1 MIQFDLPKQKSSIIK
16 VLGVGGG
23 GSNAV
28 NFMFNQNIVG
38 VDFIICNTDSKAIEQ
53 STVPNKI
60 QLGPH
65 LTQGL
70 GAGADPSVGKLATE
84 ESLDEIRKI
93 LEVNTRMAFIT
104 VGMGGGTGTGGAP
117 IIAKICKDLGILTV
131 GIVTTPFGFEGPRRQ
146 AQAEEGIKQLK
157 PLVDTLL
164 VISNDKLRVQYGNL
178 KMKEA
183 FTKAD
188 NVLATAAK
196 CITDVIN
203 SRGHIIVDFADVCT
217 VMKNGGVAILGKAEV
232 EGENRAQR
240 AIEEALNSP
249 LLNDNDIRGAK
260 WILLNINSAEGDYEC
275 SMDELET
282 INNFLR
288 ERTGEN
294 SDVIMGMGYD
304 ATLGQKLGITL
315 IATGFEHKDPF
326 QKQTPK
332 KAEAPVEEKIVMT
345 LLSEET
351 ANETNNLM
359 TAPTEAVAETP
370 TEEPRTEEPVIT
382 DSNFTLGEETLESI
396 EELASF
402 IEEEVEEVEEVMSMH
417 EVDEISEKEYEA
429 EIDAQI
435 SIAASE
441 VMEEMVSQPIVFEIN
456 DVYEGEDLEEEEV
469 VVNKV
474 EELIV
479 ASFQEEDLEEEVEV
493 LVEELVEEQV
503 GEQLEEEVIVS
514 ELQTPVAETN
524 HFILTK
530 PTNIYAE
537 HTEEE
542 PSLEELEEMPVIEEM
557 EEFEEMEEEEMV
569 EMEEMEE
576 MVMQD
581 DLAVTM
587 QEIVEEDIHEEE
599 LVEEVVEEELVEET
613 ILEQLTPEMI
623 EEEKIEEE
631 LVEVAEI
638 SMQAAPVQE
647 PLVYE
652 SSFRMEE
659 EPTMQ
664 LVMRDESSFNSNQNN
679 SKRHPSSLDM
689 PIDDAEEQRRKV
701 AERIQKLRNLSF
713 NINSASDPNNEFDAV
728 PAYVRRNLD
737 LFGNTMAS
745 VENYYSKYTVEKD
758 EHNQTQISTINTFL
772 DGKKPD

>member
-28 NFMFNQNIVG
+28 NFMFQQDIEG

-53 STVPNKI
+53 SLVPNKI

-70 GAGADPSVGKLATE
+70 GAGADPSVGKMATE
-84 ESLDEIRKI
+84 ESLEEIKRI
-93 LEVNTRMAFIT
+93 LEVNTKMAFIT

-146 AQAEEGIKQLK
+146 KQAEEGINELK
-157 PLVDTLL
+157 PYVDTLL

-232 EGENRAQR
+232 AGENRAER

-249 LLNDNDIRGAK
+249 LLNDNDIKGAK

-282 INNFLR
+282 INTILR
-288 ERTGEN
+288 ARTGEH

-304 ATLGQKLGITL
+304 ETLGDKLGITL

-326 QKQTPK
+326 K
-332 KAEAPVEEKIVMT
+332 KEAVKEVEAPIEEKIVMT
-345 LLSEET
+345 LQSEQLEQSEPTLQETPTASIDPIESAEINEPTAIETELPEASLTLDEVEITMDELAPTMQEFEMPEMSNVYVSAPDYEEEEEEAVSFESSPIFEEEIISQEIVLEDFNESFEEEET
-351 ANETNNLM
+351 AEVFELNMEEEEAPIYNTEFVLNKPVNIYAEAELETENA
-359 TAPTEAVAETP
+359 T
-370 TEEPRTEEPVIT
+370 
-382 DSNFTLGEETLESI
+382 
-396 EELASF
+396 
-402 IEEEVEEVEEVMSMH
+402 EEEVEAVTELPSEITAEVHVAA
-417 EVDEISEKEYEA
+417 DA
-429 EIDAQI
+429 E
-435 SIAASE
+435 
-441 VMEEMVSQPIVFEIN
+441 N
-456 DVYEGEDLEEEEV
+456 LET
-469 VVNKV
+469 
-474 EELIV
+474 
-479 ASFQEEDLEEEVEV
+479 SFR
-493 LVEELVEEQV
+493 
-503 GEQLEEEVIVS
+503 S
-514 ELQTPVAETN
+514 
-524 HFILTK
+524 
-530 PTNIYAE
+530 
-537 HTEEE
+537 
-542 PSLEELEEMPVIEEM
+542 
-557 EEFEEMEEEEMV
+557 V
-569 EMEEMEE
+569 EME
-576 MVMQD
+576 
-581 DLAVTM
+581 
-587 QEIVEEDIHEEE
+587 
-599 LVEEVVEEELVEET
+599 
-613 ILEQLTPEMI
+613 
-623 EEEKIEEE
+623 
-631 LVEVAEI
+631 
-638 SMQAAPVQE
+638 
-647 PLVYE
+647 
-652 SSFRMEE
+652 MEE

-664 LVMRDESSFNSNQNN
+664 LVMREESSVSPQNRPQHSSFDISMDNS
-679 SKRHPSSLDM
+679 
-689 PIDDAEEQRRKV
+689 EEQRRKV

-713 NINSASDPNNEFDAV
+713 NINNGADPGVEFDAV

-745 VENYYSKYTVEKD
+745 VENYYSKYTVEQD
-758 EHNQTQISTINTFL
+758 ENNQTQISTINSFL

>member
-28 NFMFNQNIVG
+28 NFMFNQNIEG

-304 ATLGQKLGITL
+304 STLGQKLGITL

-345 LLSEET
+345 LVSEE
-351 ANETNNLM
+351 ANNDTSNLM
-359 TAPTEAVAETP
+359 TAPTELVAETP
-370 TEEPRTEEPVIT
+370 TEEPKIEEPTIG
-382 DSNFTLGEETLESI
+382 DSYFTLGEEAVEAI
-396 EELASF
+396 EEVASI
-402 IEEEVEEVEEVMSMH
+402 IEEEVEEVMSMH

-435 SIAASE
+435 SIAANE

-469 VVNKV
+469 LVNAV
-474 EELIV
+474 EEEVIV
-479 ASFQEEDLEEEVEV
+479 ASFQEEDLEEEI
-493 LVEELVEEQV
+493 ELIAEEQV
-503 GEQLEEEVIVS
+503 EDEIEEVIVN
-514 ELQTPVAETN
+514 ELATPVADTNHLVN

-542 PSLEELEEMPVIEEM
+542 PSIEEMEEMPVIEEM
-557 EEFEEMEEEEMV
+557 EEFEEMEEEMV

-576 MVMQD
+576 MVMQN
-581 DLAVTM
+581 DLTVTM
-587 QEIVEEDIHEEE
+587 QEIAEEEILEEE
-599 LVEEVVEEELVEET
+599 LAEEVVEEELVEET
-613 ILEQLTPEMI
+613 IFEQVAPEMI
-623 EEEKIEEE
+623 EEEKAEEE

-647 PLVYE
+647 PVVYE

-664 LVMRDESSFNSNQNN
+664 LVMRDESSFNSNQNT

-689 PIDDAEEQRRKV
+689 PMDDAEEQRRKV

>member
-28 NFMFNQNIVG
+28 NFMFNQNIEG

-370 TEEPRTEEPVIT
+370 TEEPRTEEPILA
-382 DSNFTLGEETLESI
+382 DGNFTLGEEALEAI
-396 EELASF
+396 EEVAA
-402 IEEEVEEVEEVMSMH
+402 IVEEEVMSIH

-429 EIDAQI
+429 EMDAQI

-456 DVYEGEDLEEEEV
+456 DVYEGEDLEEEVELIKEEV
-469 VVNKV
+469 VVNEV
-474 EELIV
+474 EEEVIM
-479 ASFQEEDLEEEVEV
+479 ASFQEEDLEEELGAIE
-493 LVEELVEEQV
+493 EEQI
-503 GEQLEEEVIVS
+503 EEEVIVS
-514 ELQTPVAETN
+514 ELQAPVAETN

-542 PSLEELEEMPVIEEM
+542 PLLEEMEEMPVIEEM
-557 EEFEEMEEEEMV
+557 EEMPVIEEMEEMEEF
-569 EMEEMEE
+569 EEMEE

-587 QEIVEEDIHEEE
+587 QEIVEEEIVEED
-599 LVEEVVEEELVEET
+599 LVEE
-613 ILEQLTPEMI
+613 I
-623 EEEKIEEE
+623 
-631 LVEVAEI
+631 VEVAEI
-638 SMQAAPVQE
+638 TMQAAPVQE
-647 PLVYE
+647 PVVYE

-664 LVMRDESSFNSNQNN
+664 LVMREESSFNANQNN
-679 SKRHPSSLDM
+679 AKQHSSSFDM
-689 PIDDAEEQRRKV
+689 PMDDAEEQRRKV

-713 NINSASDPNNEFDAV
+713 NINNASDPNNEFDAV

-758 EHNQTQISTINTFL
+758 ENNQTQISTINTFL

>member
-28 NFMFNQNIVG
+28 NFMFQQDIEG

-53 STVPNKI
+53 SLVPNKI

-70 GAGADPSVGKLATE
+70 GAGADPSVGKMATE
-84 ESLDEIRKI
+84 ESLEEIKRI
-93 LEVNTRMAFIT
+93 LEVNTKMAFIT

-146 AQAEEGIKQLK
+146 KQAEEGINELK
-157 PLVDTLL
+157 PYVDTLL

-232 EGENRAQR
+232 AGENRAER

-249 LLNDNDIRGAK
+249 LLNDNDIKGAK
-260 WILLNINSAEGDYEC
+260 WILLNINSAEGEYEC
-275 SMDELET
+275 SMDELEAINT
-282 INNFLR
+282 ILR
-288 ERTGEN
+288 ARTGEH

-304 ATLGQKLGITL
+304 ETLGDKLGITL

-326 QKQTPK
+326 K
-332 KAEAPVEEKIVMT
+332 KEAVKEVEAPIEEKIVMT
-345 LLSEET
+345 LQSEQTIQVVQETPIEPTASVEANEPTAIETAVPEAELTLELEEVEITVDELAPTMQEFVMPEMSNVYVSAPDFEEEEEMILEEEIISQEIVLEDFEEEVISEEVVF
-351 ANETNNLM
+351 
-359 TAPTEAVAETP
+359 EAYVQ
-370 TEEPRTEEPVIT
+370 
-382 DSNFTLGEETLESI
+382 
-396 EELASF
+396 
-402 IEEEVEEVEEVMSMH
+402 EEVEEEVA
-417 EVDEISEKEYEA
+417 EVFELN
-429 EIDAQI
+429 
-435 SIAASE
+435 
-441 VMEEMVSQPIVFEIN
+441 MEEEATPIFETEF
-456 DVYEGEDLEEEEV
+456 VL
-469 VVNKV
+469 NKP
-474 EELIV
+474 
-479 ASFQEEDLEEEVEV
+479 S
-493 LVEELVEEQV
+493 
-503 GEQLEEEVIVS
+503 
-514 ELQTPVAETN
+514 
-524 HFILTK
+524 
-530 PTNIYAE
+530 NIYAE
-537 HTEEE
+537 T
-542 PSLEELEEMPVIEEM
+542 ELETEAEVEAVSEVASAITAEVVVPADTETVETS
-557 EEFEEMEEEEMV
+557 FRSV
-569 EMEEMEE
+569 EME
-576 MVMQD
+576 
-581 DLAVTM
+581 
-587 QEIVEEDIHEEE
+587 I
-599 LVEEVVEEELVEET
+599 
-613 ILEQLTPEMI
+613 
-623 EEEKIEEE
+623 
-631 LVEVAEI
+631 
-638 SMQAAPVQE
+638 
-647 PLVYE
+647 
-652 SSFRMEE
+652 EE

-664 LVMRDESSFNSNQNN
+664 LVMREASVGSTENRPHHSSFDISMDNS
-679 SKRHPSSLDM
+679 
-689 PIDDAEEQRRKV
+689 EEQRRKV

-713 NINSASDPNNEFDAV
+713 NINNGADPGTEFDAV

-745 VENYYSKYTVEKD
+745 VENYYSKYTVEQD
-758 EHNQTQISTINTFL
+758 ENNQTQISTINSFL

>member
-28 NFMFNQNIVG
+28 NFMFNQNIEG

-351 ANETNNLM
+351 ANDTNNIM

-370 TEEPRTEEPVIT
+370 TEEPRTEEPTIA
-382 DSNFTLGEETLESI
+382 DGNFTLGEEVVETI
-396 EELASF
+396 EEVAA
-402 IEEEVEEVEEVMSMH
+402 IVEEEVMSIH

-429 EIDAQI
+429 EMDAQI

-456 DVYEGEDLEEEEV
+456 DVYEGEDLEEEVELIKEEV
-469 VVNKV
+469 VVNEV
-474 EELIV
+474 EEEVIM
-479 ASFQEEDLEEEVEV
+479 ASFQEEDLEEELGAIE
-493 LVEELVEEQV
+493 EEQI
-503 GEQLEEEVIVS
+503 EEEVIVS
-514 ELQTPVAETN
+514 ELQAPVAETN

-542 PSLEELEEMPVIEEM
+542 PLLEEMEEMPVIEEMEEM

-569 EMEEMEE
+569 EMEE

-587 QEIVEEDIHEEE
+587 QEIVEED
-599 LVEEVVEEELVEET
+599 LVEERVEEE
-613 ILEQLTPEMI
+613 I
-623 EEEKIEEE
+623 
-631 LVEVAEI
+631 VEVAEI
-638 SMQAAPVQE
+638 TMQAAPVQE
-647 PLVYE
+647 PVVYE

-664 LVMRDESSFNSNQNN
+664 LVMREESSFNANQNN
-679 SKRHPSSLDM
+679 AKQHSSSFDM
-689 PIDDAEEQRRKV
+689 PMDDAEEQRRKV

-713 NINSASDPNNEFDAV
+713 NINNASDPNNEFDAV

-758 EHNQTQISTINTFL
+758 ENNQTQISTINTFL

>member
-28 NFMFNQNIVG
+28 NFMFKQDIEG

-53 STVPNKI
+53 SDVPNKI

-84 ESLDEIRKI
+84 ESLEEIRKI

-146 AQAEEGIKQLK
+146 KQAEEGINQLK

-232 EGENRAQR
+232 EGENRAER

-249 LLNDNDIRGAK
+249 LLNDNDIKGAK
-260 WILLNINSAEGDYEC
+260 WILLNINSAEGEHEC
-275 SMDELET
+275 TMDELET

-288 ERTGEN
+288 ERTGEH

-304 ATLGQKLGITL
+304 ATLDKKLGITL
-315 IATGFEHKDPF
+315 IATGFEGKDPF
-326 QKQTPK
+326 KTETPK
-332 KAEAPVEEKIVMT
+332 KAEAPIEEKIVMT
-345 LLSEET
+345 LVTDAVATEQIKQEPVSNEVNEKAQDHFILDQTEET
-351 ANETNNLM
+351 PIHFSFDQAPEVEAPLMEEEEEVKEVILDKYDTIWELNAEASIAAAN
-359 TAPTEAVAETP
+359 
-370 TEEPRTEEPVIT
+370 
-382 DSNFTLGEETLESI
+382 SI
-396 EELASF
+396 EEEMEEDELEEAIEEEMLEVEEEMELMAF
-402 IEEEVEEVEEVMSMH
+402 ENNDLMPTLVLEEEPPFEEEVE
-417 EVDEISEKEYEA
+417 A
-429 EIDAQI
+429 N
-435 SIAASE
+435 
-441 VMEEMVSQPIVFEIN
+441 MEE
-456 DVYEGEDLEEEEV
+456 
-469 VVNKV
+469 
-474 EELIV
+474 EL
-479 ASFQEEDLEEEVEV
+479 D
-493 LVEELVEEQV
+493 
-503 GEQLEEEVIVS
+503 
-514 ELQTPVAETN
+514 
-524 HFILTK
+524 
-530 PTNIYAE
+530 
-537 HTEEE
+537 
-542 PSLEELEEMPVIEEM
+542 ELEEVQM
-557 EEFEEMEEEEMV
+557 EEMEEEEEEEMFTLNMEAEKEATIVSDFILSKPTNIYV
-569 EMEEMEE
+569 EEADEVEEEVSVPVIASNEVIFEINETDPSVAMEEDFMLEE
-576 MVMQD
+576 I
-581 DLAVTM
+581 T
-587 QEIVEEDIHEEE
+587 INEE
-599 LVEEVVEEELVEET
+599 VEEELVEAEF
-613 ILEQLTPEMI
+613 M
-623 EEEKIEEE
+623 EEE
-631 LVEVAEI
+631 LMEEELMEAEMLIDENIAEEEVATVE
-638 SMQAAPVQE
+638 MYTAPVIE
-647 PLVYE
+647 TPAPAEVAFE
-652 SSFRMEE
+652 SSFRYEE
-659 EPTMQ
+659 EPSMQ
-664 LVMRDESSFNSNQNN
+664 LVMREESNTPVAHVNQQANY
-679 SKRHPSSLDM
+679 DM
-689 PIDDAEEQRRKV
+689 PLDNAEEQRRKV

-713 NINSASDPNNEFDAV
+713 NINNANDSNNDFESV
-728 PAYVRRNLD
+728 PAYVRRNMEM
-737 LFGNTMAS
+737 FGNTLAS
-745 VENYYSKYTVEKD
+745 VENYYSKYTVDKD
-758 EHNQTQISTINTFL
+758 ENNQTQISTINTFM

>member
-28 NFMFNQNIVG
+28 NFMFQQDIEG
-38 VDFIICNTDSKAIEQ
+38 VDFIICNTDAKAIEQ
-53 STVPNKI
+53 SMVPNKI

-84 ESLDEIRKI
+84 ESLEEIKKI

-146 AQAEEGIKQLK
+146 KQAEEGINQLK
-157 PLVDTLL
+157 PFVDTLL

-232 EGENRAQR
+232 EGENRAER
-240 AIEEALNSP
+240 AIEEALSSP
-249 LLNDNDIRGAK
+249 LLNDNDIKGAK

-282 INNFLR
+282 INNILR
-288 ERTGEN
+288 ARTGEH

-304 ATLGQKLGITL
+304 PTLGQKLGITL

-326 QKQTPK
+326 KKEEPK
-332 KAEAPVEEKIVMT
+332 KAEQPVEEKIVMT
-345 LLSEET
+345 LET
-351 ANETNNLM
+351 EAPKAPEA
-359 TAPTEAVAETP
+359 TAPEAPTAQLFSFDEVVETP
-370 TEEPRTEEPVIT
+370 SV
-382 DSNFTLGEETLESI
+382 
-396 EELASF
+396 
-402 IEEEVEEVEEVMSMH
+402 
-417 EVDEISEKEYEA
+417 
-429 EIDAQI
+429 
-435 SIAASE
+435 
-441 VMEEMVSQPIVFEIN
+441 N
-456 DVYEGEDLEEEEV
+456 D
-469 VVNKV
+469 
-474 EELIV
+474 
-479 ASFQEEDLEEEVEV
+479 
-493 LVEELVEEQV
+493 
-503 GEQLEEEVIVS
+503 
-514 ELQTPVAETN
+514 T
-524 HFILTK
+524 
-530 PTNIYAE
+530 
-537 HTEEE
+537 
-542 PSLEELEEMPVIEEM
+542 
-557 EEFEEMEEEEMV
+557 V
-569 EMEEMEE
+569 EMEVEDFGSIAEIMLEAE
-576 MVMQD
+576 DATVALDELQP
-581 DLAVTM
+581 TM
-587 QEIVEEDIHEEE
+587 YEYN
-599 LVEEVVEEELVEET
+599 EEVVEEEFVEEAIMEAPVSSVFVSVPEAEDITPEIELFATMDEAIEEEQEEVYELNMETTTVDYTTDFVLQKPSNIYEETSETSEIEESVEAEPTPSFTFEFDTVEATPELEVEET
-613 ILEQLTPEMI
+613 VVEAQVEATPE
-623 EEEKIEEE
+623 
-631 LVEVAEI
+631 
-638 SMQAAPVQE
+638 PVVFE
-647 PLVYE
+647 T
-652 SSFRMEE
+652 SFRMVEQMEE
-659 EPTMQ
+659 EPSMQ
-664 LVMRDESSFNSNQNN
+664 LVMKEVEPMNN
-679 SKRHPSSLDM
+679 ARPAHQDFDM
-689 PIDDAEEQRRKV
+689 PVDNAEEQRRKV

-713 NINSASDPNNEFDAV
+713 NINNGADPNTEFDAV

-745 VENYYSKYTVEKD
+745 VENYYSKYTVEQD
-758 EHNQTQISTINTFL
+758 ENNKTNISTINSFL

>member
-28 NFMFNQNIVG
+28 NFMFQQDIEG

-53 STVPNKI
+53 SLVPNKI

-70 GAGADPSVGKLATE
+70 GAGADPSVGKMATE
-84 ESLDEIRKI
+84 ESLEEIKRI
-93 LEVNTRMAFIT
+93 LEVNTKMAFIT

-146 AQAEEGIKQLK
+146 KQAEEGINELK
-157 PLVDTLL
+157 PYVDTLL

-232 EGENRAQR
+232 AGENRAER

-249 LLNDNDIRGAK
+249 LLNDNDIKGAK

-282 INNFLR
+282 INTILR
-288 ERTGEN
+288 ARTGEH

-304 ATLGQKLGITL
+304 ETLGDKLGITL

-326 QKQTPK
+326 K
-332 KAEAPVEEKIVMT
+332 KEAVKEVEAPIEEKIVMT
-345 LLSEET
+345 LQSEQLEQS
-351 ANETNNLM
+351 E
-359 TAPTEAVAETP
+359 PTLQETP
-370 TEEPRTEEPVIT
+370 TASIDPIESAEINEPTAIETELPEAALTLDEVEIT
-382 DSNFTLGEETLESI
+382 MD
-396 EELASF
+396 ELAPTMQEFEMPEMSNVYVSAPDYEEEEEAPIYNTEF
-402 IEEEVEEVEEVMSMH
+402 VLNKPVNIYAEAELETENATEEEVEAVTEVPSEITAEVH
-417 EVDEISEKEYEA
+417 VAADA
-429 EIDAQI
+429 E
-435 SIAASE
+435 
-441 VMEEMVSQPIVFEIN
+441 N
-456 DVYEGEDLEEEEV
+456 LET
-469 VVNKV
+469 
-474 EELIV
+474 
-479 ASFQEEDLEEEVEV
+479 SFR
-493 LVEELVEEQV
+493 
-503 GEQLEEEVIVS
+503 S
-514 ELQTPVAETN
+514 
-524 HFILTK
+524 
-530 PTNIYAE
+530 
-537 HTEEE
+537 
-542 PSLEELEEMPVIEEM
+542 
-557 EEFEEMEEEEMV
+557 V
-569 EMEEMEE
+569 EME
-576 MVMQD
+576 
-581 DLAVTM
+581 
-587 QEIVEEDIHEEE
+587 
-599 LVEEVVEEELVEET
+599 
-613 ILEQLTPEMI
+613 
-623 EEEKIEEE
+623 
-631 LVEVAEI
+631 
-638 SMQAAPVQE
+638 
-647 PLVYE
+647 
-652 SSFRMEE
+652 MEE

-664 LVMRDESSFNSNQNN
+664 LVMREETSVSPQNRPQHSSFDISMDNS
-679 SKRHPSSLDM
+679 
-689 PIDDAEEQRRKV
+689 EEQRRKV

-713 NINSASDPNNEFDAV
+713 NINNGADPGVEFDAV

-745 VENYYSKYTVEKD
+745 VENYYSKYTVEQD
-758 EHNQTQISTINTFL
+758 ENNQTQISTINSFL

>member
-28 NFMFNQNIVG
+28 NFMFQQDIEG

-53 STVPNKI
+53 SLVPNKI

-70 GAGADPSVGKLATE
+70 GAGADPSVGKMATE
-84 ESLDEIRKI
+84 ESLEEIKRI
-93 LEVNTRMAFIT
+93 LEVNTKMAFIT

-146 AQAEEGIKQLK
+146 KQAEEGINELK
-157 PLVDTLL
+157 PYVDTLL

-232 EGENRAQR
+232 AGENRAER

-249 LLNDNDIRGAK
+249 LLNDNDIKGAK

-282 INNFLR
+282 INTILR
-288 ERTGEN
+288 ARTGEH

-304 ATLGQKLGITL
+304 ETLGDKLGITL

-326 QKQTPK
+326 K
-332 KAEAPVEEKIVMT
+332 KEAVKEVEAPIEEKIVMT
-345 LLSEET
+345 LQSEQLEQSEPT
-351 ANETNNLM
+351 LQE
-359 TAPTEAVAETP
+359 APTASIDPIESAEINEPTAIETELPEAALTLDEVE
-370 TEEPRTEEPVIT
+370 IT
-382 DSNFTLGEETLESI
+382 MD
-396 EELASF
+396 ELAPTMQEF
-402 IEEEVEEVEEVMSMH
+402 EMPEMSN
-417 EVDEISEKEYEA
+417 VY
-429 EIDAQI
+429 
-435 SIAASE
+435 
-441 VMEEMVSQPIVFEIN
+441 VSAP
-456 DVYEGEDLEEEEV
+456 DYEEEE
-469 VVNKV
+469 
-474 EELIV
+474 EEAV
-479 ASFQEEDLEEEVEV
+479 SFESSPIFEEEIISQEIV
-493 LVEELVEEQV
+493 LEDFNESF
-503 GEQLEEEVIVS
+503 EEEEAAEVF
-514 ELQTPVAETN
+514 ELNMEEEEAPIYNTEFVLNKPV
-524 HFILTK
+524 
-530 PTNIYAE
+530 NIYAE
-537 HTEEE
+537 AELETENVTEEVE
-542 PSLEELEEMPVIEEM
+542 AVTEVPSEITAEVHVAADAENLETS
-557 EEFEEMEEEEMV
+557 FRSV
-569 EMEEMEE
+569 EME
-576 MVMQD
+576 
-581 DLAVTM
+581 
-587 QEIVEEDIHEEE
+587 
-599 LVEEVVEEELVEET
+599 
-613 ILEQLTPEMI
+613 
-623 EEEKIEEE
+623 
-631 LVEVAEI
+631 
-638 SMQAAPVQE
+638 
-647 PLVYE
+647 
-652 SSFRMEE
+652 MEE

-664 LVMRDESSFNSNQNN
+664 LVMREESSVSPQNRPQHSSFDISMDNS
-679 SKRHPSSLDM
+679 
-689 PIDDAEEQRRKV
+689 EEQRRKV

-713 NINSASDPNNEFDAV
+713 NINNGADPGVEFDAV

-745 VENYYSKYTVEKD
+745 VENYYSKYTVEQD
-758 EHNQTQISTINTFL
+758 ENNQTQISTINSFL

>member
-28 NFMFNQNIVG
+28 NFMFHQDIEG

-53 STVPNKI
+53 SPVPNKI

-84 ESLDEIRKI
+84 ESLEEIKKI
-93 LEVNTRMAFIT
+93 LEVNTKMAFIT

-146 AQAEEGIKQLK
+146 KQAQEGINQLK

-249 LLNDNDIRGAK
+249 LLNDNDIKGAK
-260 WILLNINSAEGDYEC
+260 WILLNINSAEGDFEC

-282 INNFLR
+282 ISTILR

-294 SDVIMGMGYD
+294 SDVIMGSGYD
-304 ATLGQKLGITL
+304 DALGEKIGITL
-315 IATGFEHKDPF
+315 IATGFEGKDPF
-326 QKQTPK
+326 KKDEEK
-332 KAEAPVEEKIVMT
+332 KAEAPVEDKIVMT
-345 LLSEET
+345 LSSEPEVINT
-351 ANETNNLM
+351 
-359 TAPTEAVAETP
+359 PTENISSSDIIDSIQQINEELEIQQEIQEEIQEEIVLKETIAEPFELDLTPTIHYEDPSLVTNVFVSIPDEEEIIDMEESIDSIEFDGIEENTDEVFELNMEVAET
-370 TEEPRTEEPVIT
+370 E
-382 DSNFTLGEETLESI
+382 DFTS
-396 EELASF
+396 AF
-402 IEEEVEEVEEVMSMH
+402 
-417 EVDEISEKEYEA
+417 
-429 EIDAQI
+429 
-435 SIAASE
+435 
-441 VMEEMVSQPIVFEIN
+441 
-456 DVYEGEDLEEEEV
+456 
-469 VVNKV
+469 
-474 EELIV
+474 
-479 ASFQEEDLEEEVEV
+479 V
-493 LVEELVEEQV
+493 L
-503 GEQLEEEVIVS
+503 S
-514 ELQTPVAETN
+514 
-524 HFILTK
+524 K

-537 HTEEE
+537 VEKTLEHDVIEENTIVFEANLQEEPIAIIEESSPIVAAAESVENYETSFRVAVEEE
-542 PSLEELEEMPVIEEM
+542 PS
-557 EEFEEMEEEEMV
+557 
-569 EMEEMEE
+569 
-576 MVMQD
+576 
-581 DLAVTM
+581 
-587 QEIVEEDIHEEE
+587 
-599 LVEEVVEEELVEET
+599 
-613 ILEQLTPEMI
+613 
-623 EEEKIEEE
+623 
-631 LVEVAEI
+631 
-638 SMQAAPVQE
+638 
-647 PLVYE
+647 
-652 SSFRMEE
+652 
-659 EPTMQ
+659 MQ
-664 LVMRDESSFNSNQNN
+664 LVMREEEYTPSNVETRNAQQY
-679 SKRHPSSLDM
+679 DM
-689 PIDDAEEQRRKV
+689 PLDDSEEQRRKV
-701 AERIQKLRNLSF
+701 RERIQKLRNLSF
-713 NINSASDPNNEFDAV
+713 NIGNGNDPSAEFDEV
-728 PAYVRRNLD
+728 PAYVRRNMD

-745 VENYYSKYTVEKD
+745 VENFYSKYTVEQDDK
-758 EHNQTQISTINTFL
+758 NQSQISSLNSFL
-772 DGKKPD
+772 EGKKPD

>member
-28 NFMFNQNIVG
+28 NFMFQQDIEG
-38 VDFIICNTDSKAIEQ
+38 VDFIICNTDAKAIEQ
-53 STVPNKI
+53 SMVPNKI

-84 ESLDEIRKI
+84 ESLEEIKKI

-146 AQAEEGIKQLK
+146 KQAEEGINQLK
-157 PLVDTLL
+157 PFVDTLL

-232 EGENRAQR
+232 EGENRAER
-240 AIEEALNSP
+240 AIEEALSSP
-249 LLNDNDIRGAK
+249 LLNDNDIKGAK

-282 INNFLR
+282 INNILR
-288 ERTGEN
+288 ARTGEH

-304 ATLGQKLGITL
+304 PTLGQKLGITL

-326 QKQTPK
+326 KKEEPK
-332 KAEAPVEEKIVMT
+332 KAEQPVEEKIVMT
-345 LLSEET
+345 LET
-351 ANETNNLM
+351 EAPKAPEA
-359 TAPTEAVAETP
+359 TAPEAPTAQLFSFDEVVETP
-370 TEEPRTEEPVIT
+370 SV
-382 DSNFTLGEETLESI
+382 
-396 EELASF
+396 
-402 IEEEVEEVEEVMSMH
+402 
-417 EVDEISEKEYEA
+417 
-429 EIDAQI
+429 
-435 SIAASE
+435 
-441 VMEEMVSQPIVFEIN
+441 N
-456 DVYEGEDLEEEEV
+456 D
-469 VVNKV
+469 
-474 EELIV
+474 
-479 ASFQEEDLEEEVEV
+479 
-493 LVEELVEEQV
+493 
-503 GEQLEEEVIVS
+503 
-514 ELQTPVAETN
+514 T
-524 HFILTK
+524 
-530 PTNIYAE
+530 
-537 HTEEE
+537 
-542 PSLEELEEMPVIEEM
+542 
-557 EEFEEMEEEEMV
+557 V
-569 EMEEMEE
+569 EMEVEDFGSIAEIMLEAE
-576 MVMQD
+576 DATVALDELQP
-581 DLAVTM
+581 TM
-587 QEIVEEDIHEEE
+587 YEYN
-599 LVEEVVEEELVEET
+599 EEVVEEEFVEEAIMEAPVSSVFVSVPEAEDITPEIELFATMDEAIEEEQEEVYELNMETTTVDYTTDFVLQKPSNIYEETSETSEIEESVEAEPTPSFTFEFDTVEATPELEVEET
-613 ILEQLTPEMI
+613 VVEAPLEATPE
-623 EEEKIEEE
+623 
-631 LVEVAEI
+631 
-638 SMQAAPVQE
+638 PVVFE
-647 PLVYE
+647 T
-652 SSFRMEE
+652 SFRMVEQMEE
-659 EPTMQ
+659 EPSMQ
-664 LVMRDESSFNSNQNN
+664 LVMKEVEPMNN
-679 SKRHPSSLDM
+679 ARPAHQDFDM
-689 PIDDAEEQRRKV
+689 PVDNAEEQRRKV

-713 NINSASDPNNEFDAV
+713 NINNGADPNTEFDAV

-745 VENYYSKYTVEKD
+745 VENYYSKYTVEQD
-758 EHNQTQISTINTFL
+758 ENNKTNISTINSFL

>member
-28 NFMFNQNIVG
+28 NFMFKQDIEG

-53 STVPNKI
+53 SDVPNKI

-84 ESLDEIRKI
+84 ESLEEIRKI

-146 AQAEEGIKQLK
+146 KQAEEGINQLK

-232 EGENRAQR
+232 EGENRAER

-249 LLNDNDIRGAK
+249 LLNDNDIKGAK
-260 WILLNINSAEGDYEC
+260 WILLNINSAEGEHEC
-275 SMDELET
+275 TMDELET

-288 ERTGEN
+288 ERTGEH

-304 ATLGQKLGITL
+304 ATLDKKLGITL
-315 IATGFEHKDPF
+315 IATGFEGKDPF
-326 QKQTPK
+326 KTETPK
-332 KAEAPVEEKIVMT
+332 KAEAPIEEKIVMT
-345 LLSEET
+345 LVTDAVAAEQIKQEPVSNEVNEKAEDHFILDQTEET
-351 ANETNNLM
+351 PIHFSFDQ
-359 TAPTEAVAETP
+359 APAIEAPLLVAE
-370 TEEPRTEEPVIT
+370 EELEE
-382 DSNFTLGEETLESI
+382 EEIKEVVLDKYDTIWELNAEASIAAADSI
-396 EELASF
+396 EEAMEEDELEELEEDEMLASEEEVEEEMEVMAF
-402 IEEEVEEVEEVMSMH
+402 ENNDLMPTLVLEEEPAFEEEADMEEELDELEEVHMEEEVEEEMFTLNMEAEKEATVTSDFILSKPTNIYVEEADEVEEEFSAPVVASNEVIFEVNETDSSVAMEEDFMLEEITIEEEVEETLIEE
-417 EVDEISEKEYEA
+417 EFIEEEL
-429 EIDAQI
+429 
-435 SIAASE
+435 
-441 VMEEMVSQPIVFEIN
+441 MEEELMEVEMTIDENIA
-456 DVYEGEDLEEEEV
+456 EEEIAT
-469 VVNKV
+469 V
-474 EELIV
+474 EMYTAPVIETP
-479 ASFQEEDLEEEVEV
+479 APAEVEF
-493 LVEELVEEQV
+493 E
-503 GEQLEEEVIVS
+503 S
-514 ELQTPVAETN
+514 S
-524 HFILTK
+524 FR
-530 PTNIYAE
+530 Y
-537 HTEEE
+537 EEE
-542 PSLEELEEMPVIEEM
+542 PS
-557 EEFEEMEEEEMV
+557 
-569 EMEEMEE
+569 
-576 MVMQD
+576 
-581 DLAVTM
+581 
-587 QEIVEEDIHEEE
+587 
-599 LVEEVVEEELVEET
+599 
-613 ILEQLTPEMI
+613 
-623 EEEKIEEE
+623 
-631 LVEVAEI
+631 
-638 SMQAAPVQE
+638 
-647 PLVYE
+647 
-652 SSFRMEE
+652 
-659 EPTMQ
+659 MQ
-664 LVMRDESSFNSNQNN
+664 LVMREESNTPVAHVNQQANY
-679 SKRHPSSLDM
+679 DM
-689 PIDDAEEQRRKV
+689 PLDNAEEQRRKV

-713 NINSASDPNNEFDAV
+713 NINNANDSNNDFESV
-728 PAYVRRNLD
+728 PAYVRRNMEM
-737 LFGNTMAS
+737 FGNTLAS
-745 VENYYSKYTVEKD
+745 VENYYSKYTVDKD
-758 EHNQTQISTINTFL
+758 ENNQTQISTINTFL

>member
-28 NFMFNQNIVG
+28 NFMFQQDIEG

-53 STVPNKI
+53 SLVPNKI

-70 GAGADPSVGKLATE
+70 GAGADPSVGKMATE
-84 ESLDEIRKI
+84 ESLEEIKRI
-93 LEVNTRMAFIT
+93 LEVNTKMAFIT

-146 AQAEEGIKQLK
+146 KQAEEGINELK
-157 PLVDTLL
+157 PFVDTLL

-232 EGENRAQR
+232 AGENRAER

-249 LLNDNDIRGAK
+249 LLNDNDIKGAK
-260 WILLNINSAEGDYEC
+260 WILLNINSAEGEYEC
-275 SMDELET
+275 SMDELEAINT
-282 INNFLR
+282 ILR
-288 ERTGEN
+288 ARTGEH

-304 ATLGQKLGITL
+304 ETLGEKLGITL

-326 QKQTPK
+326 K
-332 KAEAPVEEKIVMT
+332 KEAVKEVEAPLEEKIVMT
-345 LLSEET
+345 LQSEQTEQT
-351 ANETNNLM
+351 EQPLQEAT
-359 TAPTEAVAETP
+359 TAPIEP
-370 TEEPRTEEPVIT
+370 T
-382 DSNFTLGEETLESI
+382 ETLEVNEPDAI
-396 EELASF
+396 ETAVPEAELILEELEIS
-402 IEEEVEEVEEVMSMH
+402 
-417 EVDEISEKEYEA
+417 VDELAPTMQEF
-429 EIDAQI
+429 
-435 SIAASE
+435 
-441 VMEEMVSQPIVFEIN
+441 VVPEMSNVYVSAP
-456 DVYEGEDLEEEEV
+456 DYEEEEV
-469 VVNKV
+469 VASFE
-474 EELIV
+474 EELI
-479 ASFQEEDLEEEVEV
+479 SEEIVLADFNETFEEEEIAEV
-493 LVEELVEEQV
+493 FELNM
-503 GEQLEEEVIVS
+503 EEET
-514 ELQTPVAETN
+514 TPVYNTEFVLN
-524 HFILTK
+524 K
-530 PTNIYAE
+530 PVNIYAE
-537 HTEEE
+537 A
-542 PSLEELEEMPVIEEM
+542 ELEIEAEA
-557 EEFEEMEEEEMV
+557 EEVEAVVESVTEVAYDITAEVVVAADTENLETSFRSV
-569 EMEEMEE
+569 EME
-576 MVMQD
+576 
-581 DLAVTM
+581 
-587 QEIVEEDIHEEE
+587 
-599 LVEEVVEEELVEET
+599 
-613 ILEQLTPEMI
+613 
-623 EEEKIEEE
+623 
-631 LVEVAEI
+631 
-638 SMQAAPVQE
+638 
-647 PLVYE
+647 
-652 SSFRMEE
+652 MEE

-664 LVMRDESSFNSNQNN
+664 LVMREASSVTPQNRPQHSSFDISMDNS
-679 SKRHPSSLDM
+679 
-689 PIDDAEEQRRKV
+689 EEQRRKV

-713 NINSASDPNNEFDAV
+713 NINNGSDPGVEFDAV

-745 VENYYSKYTVEKD
+745 VENYYSKYTVDQD
-758 EHNQTQISTINTFL
+758 ENNQTQISTINSFL

>member
-28 NFMFNQNIVG
+28 NFMFQQDIEG
-38 VDFIICNTDSKAIEQ
+38 VDFIICNTDAKAIEQ
-53 STVPNKI
+53 SLVPNKI

-84 ESLDEIRKI
+84 ESLEEIKKI

-146 AQAEEGIKQLK
+146 KQAEEGINQLK
-157 PLVDTLL
+157 PYVDTLL

-232 EGENRAQR
+232 EGENRAER
-240 AIEEALNSP
+240 AIEEALSSP
-249 LLNDNDIRGAK
+249 LLNDNDIKGAK

-282 INNFLR
+282 INNILR
-288 ERTGEN
+288 ARTGEH

-304 ATLGQKLGITL
+304 PTLGQKLGITL

-326 QKQTPK
+326 KKEEPK
-332 KAEAPVEEKIVMT
+332 KAEQPVEEKIVMT
-345 LLSEET
+345 LET
-351 ANETNNLM
+351 EAPKAPEASAPE
-359 TAPTEAVAETP
+359 APTAQV
-370 TEEPRTEEPVIT
+370 
-382 DSNFTLGEETLESI
+382 FTI
-396 EELASF
+396 EE
-402 IEEEVEEVEEVMSMH
+402 V
-417 EVDEISEKEYEA
+417 
-429 EIDAQI
+429 
-435 SIAASE
+435 AA
-441 VMEEMVSQPIVFEIN
+441 P
-456 DVYEGEDLEEEEV
+456 L
-469 VVNKV
+469 VNYT
-474 EELIV
+474 I
-479 ASFQEEDLEEEVEV
+479 
-493 LVEELVEEQV
+493 
-503 GEQLEEEVIVS
+503 
-514 ELQTPVAETN
+514 
-524 HFILTK
+524 
-530 PTNIYAE
+530 
-537 HTEEE
+537 
-542 PSLEELEEMPVIEEM
+542 EM
-557 EEFEEMEEEEMV
+557 EESV
-569 EMEEMEE
+569 EMEMEDFGSIAE
-576 MVMQD
+576 VMVEAEAASIELDELQP
-581 DLAVTM
+581 TM
-587 QEIVEEDIHEEE
+587 YEYN
-599 LVEEVVEEELVEET
+599 EEVVEEELVEEEIIEAPLST
-613 ILEQLTPEMI
+613 VFVSVPDLEEEEQEEVYELNMETTTVDFTTEFVLQKPSNIYEESNDTTEMEESVEAEPTPSFTFEFDTVEATPELAM
-623 EEEKIEEE
+623 EETVEE
-631 LVEVAEI
+631 
-638 SMQAAPVQE
+638 APVESTPE
-647 PLVYE
+647 PVVFE
-652 SSFRMEE
+652 TSFRMVEQIEE

-664 LVMRDESSFNSNQNN
+664 LVMKEVEPMNN
-679 SKRHPSSLDM
+679 ARPAHQDFDM
-689 PIDDAEEQRRKV
+689 PVDNAEEQRRKV

-713 NINSASDPNNEFDAV
+713 NINNGADPNTEFDAV

-745 VENYYSKYTVEKD
+745 VENYYSKYTVEQD
-758 EHNQTQISTINTFL
+758 ENNQTNISTINSFL

>member
-28 NFMFNQNIVG
+28 NFMFQQDIEG

-53 STVPNKI
+53 SQVPNKI

-70 GAGADPSVGKLATE
+70 GAGADPSVGKMATE
-84 ESLDEIRKI
+84 ESLEEIKKI
-93 LEVNTRMAFIT
+93 LEVNTKMAFIT

-146 AQAEEGIKQLK
+146 KQAEEGINELK
-157 PLVDTLL
+157 PYVDTLL

-232 EGENRAQR
+232 AGENRAER

-249 LLNDNDIRGAK
+249 LLNDNDIKGAK
-260 WILLNINSAEGDYEC
+260 WILLNINSAEGEYEC
-275 SMDELET
+275 SMDELESINT
-282 INNFLR
+282 ILR
-288 ERTGEN
+288 ARTGEH

-304 ATLGQKLGITL
+304 ETLGEKLGITL

-326 QKQTPK
+326 K
-332 KAEAPVEEKIVMT
+332 KEAVKEVEVPLEEKIMMT
-345 LLSEET
+345 LQSEQSEQAAPIEPT
-351 ANETNNLM
+351 A
-359 TAPTEAVAETP
+359 TAPEFTEAAAILDEVEITSDEVEVPMDEVEVPMDEVEVPIDELAPTMQEFVVTEMSNVYVSAPDFDEEEEASFEAEVISQEIILEDFNEAFVEEEVAEVFELNMEEEATPIYNTEFVLNKPLNIYAEAELEIEEQVEEQAEAVAE
-370 TEEPRTEEPVIT
+370 
-382 DSNFTLGEETLESI
+382 
-396 EELASF
+396 
-402 IEEEVEEVEEVMSMH
+402 
-417 EVDEISEKEYEA
+417 
-429 EIDAQI
+429 Q
-435 SIAASE
+435 ASE
-441 VMEEMVSQPIVFEIN
+441 IIA
-456 DVYEGEDLEEEEV
+456 EV
-469 VVNKV
+469 VLAADTENL
-474 EELIV
+474 ET
-479 ASFQEEDLEEEVEV
+479 SFR
-493 LVEELVEEQV
+493 
-503 GEQLEEEVIVS
+503 
-514 ELQTPVAETN
+514 N
-524 HFILTK
+524 
-530 PTNIYAE
+530 
-537 HTEEE
+537 
-542 PSLEELEEMPVIEEM
+542 
-557 EEFEEMEEEEMV
+557 V
-569 EMEEMEE
+569 EMN
-576 MVMQD
+576 V
-581 DLAVTM
+581 
-587 QEIVEEDIHEEE
+587 
-599 LVEEVVEEELVEET
+599 
-613 ILEQLTPEMI
+613 
-623 EEEKIEEE
+623 
-631 LVEVAEI
+631 
-638 SMQAAPVQE
+638 
-647 PLVYE
+647 
-652 SSFRMEE
+652 EE

-664 LVMRDESSFNSNQNN
+664 LVMREESAGSQQNRPQHLSFDV
-679 SKRHPSSLDM
+679 SLDNS
-689 PIDDAEEQRRKV
+689 EEQRRKV

-713 NINSASDPNNEFDAV
+713 NINNGSDPGVEFDAV

-745 VENYYSKYTVEKD
+745 VENYYSKYTVEQD
-758 EHNQTQISTINTFL
+758 ENNQTQISTINSFL

>member
-28 NFMFNQNIVG
+28 NFMFNQNIEG

-351 ANETNNLM
+351 ANDTNNIM

-370 TEEPRTEEPVIT
+370 TEEPRTEEPILA
-382 DSNFTLGEETLESI
+382 DGNFTLGEEVVETI
-396 EELASF
+396 EEVAA
-402 IEEEVEEVEEVMSMH
+402 IVEEEVMSIH
-417 EVDEISEKEYEA
+417 ELDEISEKEYEA
-429 EIDAQI
+429 EMDAQI

-456 DVYEGEDLEEEEV
+456 DVYEGEDLEEEVELIKEEV
-469 VVNKV
+469 VVNEV
-474 EELIV
+474 EEEVIM
-479 ASFQEEDLEEEVEV
+479 ASFQEEDLEEELGAIE
-493 LVEELVEEQV
+493 EEQI
-503 GEQLEEEVIVS
+503 EEEVIVS
-514 ELQTPVAETN
+514 ELQAPVAETN

-542 PSLEELEEMPVIEEM
+542 PLLEEMEEMPVIEEM
-557 EEFEEMEEEEMV
+557 EEMEEF
-569 EMEEMEE
+569 EEMEE

-587 QEIVEEDIHEEE
+587 QEIVEED
-599 LVEEVVEEELVEET
+599 LVEERVEEE
-613 ILEQLTPEMI
+613 II
-623 EEEKIEEE
+623 
-631 LVEVAEI
+631 EVAEI
-638 SMQAAPVQE
+638 TMQAAPVQE
-647 PLVYE
+647 SVVYE

-664 LVMRDESSFNSNQNN
+664 LVMREESSFNANQNN
-679 SKRHPSSLDM
+679 AKQHSSSFDM
-689 PIDDAEEQRRKV
+689 PMDDAEEQRRKV

-713 NINSASDPNNEFDAV
+713 NINNASDPNNEFDAV

-758 EHNQTQISTINTFL
+758 ENNQTQISTINTFL